1 LCEEEEESEDEALRD
16 AEGLGGDGTADAQG
30 GCNAQSGQDQA
41 EQMIEQL
48 HDGILPRDDCT
59 ETMSNAEL
67 DKLSYLDF
75 EGLRKAHGFI
85 QGQEA

>member
-1 LCEEEEESEDEALRD
+1 
-16 AEGLGGDGTADAQG
+16 
-30 GCNAQSGQDQA
+30 
-41 EQMIEQL
+41 
-48 HDGILPRDDCT
+48 
-59 ETMSNAEL
+59 MSNAEL